1 VIRQIKPLQLFWT
14 IYFVEFAN
22 SALGIMETVELRQP
36 SLPKTPGATS
46 SCRRPFRK
54 LKNEDR
60 ILSL

>member
-1 VIRQIKPLQLFWT
+1 VIRQIKSLQFFWT
-14 IYFVEFAN
+14 VYFVEFAN

-36 SLPKTPGATS
+36 SLPKSPGAAS
-46 SCRRPFRK
+46 SGSRPFRK